1 MLRQRCLGKINCK
14 HLIFEDLIIVPLHVA
29 LECPDEFTSIC
40 VIETDG
46 LAVATG
52 DQSLTIADRHDGGG
66 GAGPDCLLL
75 HPRLP
80 VPDTHSLQKSH
91 RL

>member
-1 MLRQRCLGKINCK
+1 M
-14 HLIFEDLIIVPLHVA
+14 A
-29 LECPDEFTSIC
+29 LECPDEFTPIC

-52 DQSLTIADRHDGGG
+52 NQSLTIADRHDGGG
-66 GAGPDCLLL
+66 GAGPDCLFL

-80 VPDTHSLQKSH
+80 VPDTHSLQKSQTMKSWSVINIGNSFFTE
-91 RL
+91 

>member
-1 MLRQRCLGKINCK
+1 MA
-14 HLIFEDLIIVPLHVA
+14 F
-29 LECPDEFTSIC
+29 ECPDEFTPVR

-46 LAVATG
+46 LSVATG

-66 GAGPDCLLL
+66 GAGPDSLFL

-80 VPDTHSLQKSH
+80 VPDTHRLQKTH